1 MNNPIADNDDD
12 LNPSNETILEKVVF
26 LKIQDS
32 ECGAVVWRYRK
43 EMYQLQLESNR
54 GFDTLQEAI
63 ESYLENH
70 PNRRD

>member
-32 ECGAVVWRYRK
+32 ECGTVVWRYRK